1 MDRHPPALLV
11 RTLPN
16 RRTVSAAVWLV
27 HGSAHDPESLAGAT
41 HLVEHLTL
49 RRCGAYDRASLARLV
64 DRLGGDVDAWTAA
77 EAMCLSV
84 ETTRDAL
91 GEALALLVD
100 AVLTPTF
107 DRDDVELERRVTLA
121 ELELIRDDPADQV
134 EETVLRAAWGRHPLA
149 RPVIGTARS
158 LRRLSPAALR
168 RHHADLVRPGGV
180 LAAVAGDVDATEVA
194 AGLARLPLT
203 EPPAAQS
210 LPPLSWHGDHLAI
223 HREGSDQVHA
233 RLAFP
238 AIAASDPRLPVLTV
252 LNRSLGVG
260 ASSRLF
266 QRLREEEGLTYDI
279 WSGLV
284 LRSLGGIVEVGWAS
298 APSVFPDV
306 FRVVREEI
314 ARLAAD
320 LGDDEVEIA
329 REGLERGLIMD
340 AEDPSGL
347 AGLDAG
353 EVLDRGRRFE
363 LEHTLA
369 EIRSVTRGE
378 VLALAREL
386 LSPERMASAV
396 CGPKGVATR
405 VA

>member
-1 MDRHPPALLV
+1 MDRCPPALLV
-11 RTLPN
+11 RSLPN

-49 RRCGAYDRASLARLV
+49 RRCGAFDRASLARLV

-91 GEALALLVD
+91 GDALSLLVD

-107 DRDDVELERRVTLA
+107 DRDDVDLERRVTLA
-121 ELELIRDDPADQV
+121 ELELLRDDPADQV
-134 EETVLRAAWGRHPLA
+134 EEAVLRAAWGRHPLA

-158 LRRLSPAALR
+158 LRRLTPAALR
-168 RHHADLVRPGGV
+168 RHHADLVRTGGV
-180 LAAVAGDVDATEVA
+180 LAAVAGDVETFEVA

-203 EPPAAQS
+203 EPPAAEPLPS
-210 LPPLSWHGDHLAI
+210 LAWHGDRLAI
-223 HREGSDQVHA
+223 QREGSDQVHA

-238 AIAASDPRLPVLTV
+238 AMAAGDPRLPALTV
-252 LNRSLGVG
+252 LNRVLGVG

-284 LRSLGGIVEVGWAS
+284 LRSLGGLVEVGWAS
-298 APSVFPDV
+298 APNVFSDV
-306 FRVVREEI
+306 TRVVREEVV
-314 ARLAAD
+314 RLAVD
-320 LGDDEVEIA
+320 LADDEVEVA
-329 REGLERGLIMD
+329 SEGLVRGLIMD

-353 EVLDRGRRFE
+353 EVLDRGRRFD
-363 LEHTLA
+363 LERSLA
-369 EIRSVTRGE
+369 EVRAVTPAE
-378 VLALAREL
+378 VVALARDIL
-386 LSPERMASAV
+386 VPERMASAV

>member
-1 MDRHPPALLV
+1 MGRHPSALLV
-11 RTLPN
+11 RTLPG

-49 RRCGAYDRASLARLV
+49 RRCGAFDRASLARLV

-77 EAMCLSV
+77 EAMCLSI

-91 GEALALLVD
+91 ADALALLVD

-121 ELELIRDDPADQV
+121 ELELMRDDPADQV
-134 EETVLRAAWGRHPLA
+134 EEAVLHAAWGRHPLA

-158 LRRLSPAALR
+158 LRRLTPAALR
-168 RHHADLVRPGGV
+168 RHHTDLVRSGGM
-180 LAAVAGDVDATEVA
+180 LAAVAGDVDQDDVA
-194 AGLARLPLT
+194 AGLSRLPLT
-203 EPPAAQS
+203 EPPAARP
-210 LPPLSWHGDHLAI
+210 LPSLSWHGDHLAI

-233 RLAFP
+233 RLVFP
-238 AIAASDPRLPVLTV
+238 AVAAGDPRLPALTV
-252 LNRSLGVG
+252 LNRMLGVG

-284 LRSLGGIVEVGWAS
+284 LRSLGGLVEVGWAS

-306 FRVVREEI
+306 LRVVREEV
-314 ARLAAD
+314 LKLTAD
-320 LGDDEVEIA
+320 LSEDEVEVA
-329 REGLERGLIMD
+329 REGLVRGLIMD

-347 AGLDAG
+347 AGLEAG
-353 EVLDRGRRFE
+353 EVLDRGRRFD
-363 LEHTLA
+363 LERSLA
-369 EIRSVTRGE
+369 EVRSVTRDE
-378 VLALAREL
+378 VAALAREL
-386 LSPERMASAV
+386 LSLERMASAV